1 MKGERPTKATID
13 LQAIAANYAE
23 ARRLGGDRD
32 VIAVVKAD
40 GYGHGA
46 VPVARRLVAS
56 GCRHL
61 AVVTVAEA
69 AELRAAAID
78 CGILVLGGVHDAA
91 EAADVL
97 ELAVTPVVQHSGH
110 IGLLSQVAREHR
122 APLPVQVEIDTGM
135 RRMGLAAEDGP
146 ALLERIAKERSLE
159 LEGVYTHL
167 ACADEEDLGPS
178 LNQLR
183 LFSEILSAVQARGTD
198 PGLVHVANSAGLLA
212 TTDLA
217 ASLPPQVNA
226 VRPGL
231 MLYGAYPAAHLRDR
245 AALAPAMTLR
255 SRVSNVRH
263 VRPGYTVG
271 YGGTFRA
278 TRRGRVATLPD
289 RLRGRSP
296 LVAREPRL
304 RPAAR
309 QPRPDRRSGLDGS
322 RHHLR
327 GRRSG
332 GDRRSG
338 GPLRG
343 GAPRGGGGGAGRNDL
358 LRAAGRDRGP
368 RAPGGAG
375 VVCFSSVV
383 QRCIAGC
390 VDGTIKPRPQKMIDE
405 PVSPL

>member
-1 MKGERPTKATID
+1 MGLQGGAEGSVKGERPTTAMID

-23 ARRLGGDRD
+23 ARRLAGDRD

-46 VPVARRLVAS
+46 VPVARRLVSS

-78 CGILVLGGVHDAA
+78 CGVLVLGGVHDAA

-97 ELAVTPVVQHSGH
+97 ELGVTPVVQHSGH

-122 APLPVQVEIDTGM
+122 VPLPVQVEIDTGM

-146 ALLERIAKERSLE
+146 ALLERIAREPGLK

-167 ACADEEDLGPS
+167 ACADEEDLGPT
-178 LNQLR
+178 LNQLQ
-183 LFSEILSAVQARGTD
+183 LFSEILSAVQARGTS

-212 TTDLA
+212 TADLA
-217 ASLPPQVNA
+217 ASLPRQVNA

-231 MLYGAYPAAHLRDR
+231 MLYGVYPAPHLRDR
-245 AALAPAMTLR
+245 AALAPAMTLH

-263 VRPGYTVG
+263 VRPGYRVG

-278 TRRGRVATLPD
+278 TRRGRVATVPIGYADGVPWSLGN
-289 RLRGRSP
+289 RGCV
-296 LVAREPRL
+296 L
-304 RPAAR
+304 
-309 QPRPDRRSGLDGS
+309 
-322 RHHLR
+322 LR
-327 GRRSG
+327 GRRV
-332 GDRRSG
+332 
-338 GPLRG
+338 PI
-343 GAPRGGGGGAGRNDL
+343 AGRVSMDL
-358 LRAAGRDRGP
+358 VTIFVGDDPVEIGDP
-368 RAPGGAG
+368 
-375 VVCFSSVV
+375 VVLFGEGLPVEEVAES
-383 QRCIAGC
+383 A
-390 VDGTIKPRPQKMIDE
+390 GTISYELLVGVGGRVPR
-405 PVSPL
+405 VVRA

>member
-69 AELRAAAID
+69 AELRAGAID
-78 CGILVLGGVHDAA
+78 CRILVLGGVHDAA

-97 ELAVTPVVQHSGH
+97 ELAVTPVIQHSGH

-178 LNQLR
+178 RSQLR

-217 ASLPPQVNA
+217 ASLPAQVNA

-231 MLYGAYPAAHLRDR
+231 MLYGVYPAAHLRDR
-245 AALAPAMTLR
+245 AVLAPAMTLR

-278 TRRGRVATLPD
+278 TRRGRVATLPIGYAD
-289 RLRGRSP
+289 GIPWSLGNRGCVLLRGSRVPIAGRVSMD
-296 LVAREPRL
+296 LVTIFVGDDPVEIGDPVVL
-304 RPAAR
+304 FGE
-309 QPRPDRRSGLDGS
+309 GLPVEEVAEQAGTISYELLVGIGS
-322 RHHLR
+322 RV
-327 GRRSG
+327 
-332 GDRRSG
+332 
-338 GPLRG
+338 
-343 GAPRGGGGGAGRNDL
+343 PR
-358 LRAAGRDRGP
+358 
-368 RAPGGAG
+368 
-375 VVCFSSVV
+375 VV
-383 QRCIAGC
+383 Q
-390 VDGTIKPRPQKMIDE
+390 T
-405 PVSPL
+405 